1 MRTRAPLL
9 RLLAACALAAA
20 ASAAAPPAS
29 AAVPAFQDEVRAA
42 SSAGTAA
49 GAGAGVRRVTSGFQD
64 SAWASAVAVDGA
76 GAAAD
81 EAAPGV
87 ASASASAASRAS
99 LYAEPFAL
107 ASDSALH
114 ALLDA
119 AADRV
124 LALARAADTAH
135 DGRLRGGDVRAC
147 VAAHAAAVRASAPC
161 ARLLSTQHTPATI
174 IARRLLRLVLNPD
187 GAPLSAGEEARL
199 VALLSGYTRKQGIE
213 VVAAAAAGAPPQVV
227 VVPRALLHAYPTLFF
242 LREAAAEL
250 RALRARTR
258 AREAAAAA
266 AAAAASVSI
275 DVDSGGSVSMSSP
288 ARL

>member
-42 SSAGTAA
+42 SSAGAAA
-49 GAGAGVRRVTSGFQD
+49 GAGAGVRRVSSGFQD

-81 EAAPGV
+81 EAAPG